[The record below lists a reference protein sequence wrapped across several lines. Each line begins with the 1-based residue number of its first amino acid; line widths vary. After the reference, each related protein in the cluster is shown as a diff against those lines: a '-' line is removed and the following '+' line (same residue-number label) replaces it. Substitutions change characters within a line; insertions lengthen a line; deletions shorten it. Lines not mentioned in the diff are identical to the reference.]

1 MMMFEN
7 ICTLLLTLVTIFL
20 CILMICGAAAIIV
33 STILYILCSIKEYKY
48 MDEDEDDEDW
58 IMTDL

>member
-1 MMMFEN
+1 MFEN
-7 ICTLLLTLVTIFL
+7 ICTLLPTLVTIFL

-33 STILYILCSIKEYKY
+33 SPILYILRSIKEYKY

>member
-1 MMMFEN
+1 MTMFEN
-7 ICTLLLTLVTIFL
+7 ICTLLPTLVTIFL
-20 CILMICGAAAIIV
+20 CILMICGAAAIMV
-33 STILYILCSIKEYKY
+33 GTIFYILCSIKEYKY

>member
-1 MMMFEN
+1 MMFEN

>member
-1 MMMFEN
+1 MFEN

-33 STILYILCSIKEYKY
+33 SPILYIIRSIKEYKY

>member
-1 MMMFEN
+1 MTMLEN

-33 STILYILCSIKEYKY
+33 SPILYILRSIKEYKY

>member
-1 MMMFEN
+1 MFEN
-7 ICTLLLTLVTIFL
+7 ICTLLPTLVTIFL

-33 STILYILCSIKEYKY
+33 STIFYILRSIKEYKY
-48 MDEDEDDEDW
+48 MDEDEDDKDW